1 MALQSPPPPSISP
14 RQMNLLRIVASM
26 AWCDGN
32 LASEEAELMLDQF
45 SAIFAKDASQQQHL
59 RQELQDY
66 VAQNIPLRELT
77 PKLQTQDEKELV
89 LRLGYEVIRSSART
103 PEEESINEDEAATYA
118 ELVEL
123 LSLPAEVQARIE
135 AEVAQENHD
144 AGIVETMTHELEAFV
159 NNS

>member
-1 MALQSPPPPSISP
+1 MALQSPPPSISP

-32 LASEEAELMLDQF
+32 LASEEAEVMLDRF
-45 SAIFAKDASQQQHL
+45 SGIFAKSPSQQQHL

-66 VAQNIPLRELT
+66 VIQNIPLRELT

-103 PEEESINEDEAATYA
+103 PDEDSINADEAATYQ
-118 ELVEL
+118 ELVTL
-123 LSLPAEVQARIE
+123 LGLPADVQARIE
-135 AEVAQENHD
+135 AEVEQGNSEGSIVDTLSQGLESFAENH
-144 AGIVETMTHELEAFV
+144 
-159 NNS
+159 